1 MIPVS
6 SSVAPRTSHYI
17 MEGSVKGD
25 TFIEVRDRVLRRV
38 AGAVETQLAQARTS
52 IEQAFYCGELRGIAD
67 THELEAVDDFS
78 PLLGDLGHIE
88 LCRPDLDSDLTF
100 VDPRLRIPD
109 ALPERT
115 AYYQGRRKIL
125 DRLHREISAR
135 LAT

>member
-1 MIPVS
+1 
-6 SSVAPRTSHYI
+6 
-17 MEGSVKGD
+17 MEE
-25 TFIEVRDRVLRRV
+25 TFAEVRERVLHRV
-38 AGAVETQLAQARTS
+38 TDEVETQLAQARTA

-67 THELEAVDDFS
+67 TQELQAVDGFS

-88 LCRPDLDSDLTF
+88 LCRPDLDKDLTF
-100 VDPRLRIPD
+100 VDPRLRIPE

-125 DRLHREISAR
+125 DRVHREISAR

>member
-1 MIPVS
+1 
-6 SSVAPRTSHYI
+6 
-17 MEGSVKGD
+17 MEE
-25 TFIEVRDRVLRRV
+25 TFAEVRERVLRRV
-38 AGAVETQLAQARTS
+38 ADEVETQLALARTS

-67 THELEAVDDFS
+67 TQELEAVDGFS
-78 PLLGDLGHIE
+78 SLLGDLGHIE
-88 LCRPDLDSDLTF
+88 LCRPDLDNDLTF

-125 DRLHREISAR
+125 DRVHREISAR

>member
-1 MIPVS
+1 
-6 SSVAPRTSHYI
+6 
-17 MEGSVKGD
+17 MEE
-25 TFIEVRDRVLRRV
+25 TFVEVRDRVLRRV
-38 AGAVETQLAQARTS
+38 EEQVEIQLAQARTS
-52 IEQAFYCGELRGIAD
+52 IEQAFYCGELRAIAD
-67 THELEAVDDFS
+67 TRELEAVDDFS
-78 PLLGDLGHIE
+78 LLLGDLGHIE

-125 DRLHREISAR
+125 NRLHREISAR